1 MLQSKYGKHLS
12 VYVQYLVIFHP
23 NEVIILR
30 LLPGLL
36 PG

>member
-1 MLQSKYGKHLS
+1 MENIQVWYLKL
-12 VYVQYLVIFHP
+12 YVQYLVFFP
-23 NEVIILR
+23 TTNEVIILR